1 MAEGY
6 DRTLPEVNVALG
18 QVGED
23 LRFELA
29 GTESRL
35 VLSWGRPV
43 ARRRACE
50 AADPRVERT
59 EPAACQA
66 APA

>member
-6 DRTLPEVNVALG
+6 DRTQPEVNVALG

-29 GTESRL
+29 GAESRL
-35 VLSWGRPV
+35 VSW
-43 ARRRACE
+43 
-50 AADPRVERT
+50 
-59 EPAACQA
+59 
-66 APA
+66 